1 MSSAASNPTTAADGA
16 ARRRG
21 LIAPLLSWAGPI
33 LVVVML
39 LLALM
44 TVRRELEQLHL
55 RAVLVGMQ
63 RVPAHAWLAALIA
76 TVSSYLLLGGYDWLA
91 LRYVRRPLGVLRTW
105 FVAFIAYAFGHNL
118 GLPAITAA
126 AIRLRLY
133 SAGGLGAPDIARIAA
148 FCSLTSA
155 LGLATLFGIA
165 ALTETTSV
173 AAALHVGSNLMQL
186 GGAMALVGIA
196 AYLLWAGNAARRLEF
211 RGWSLSAPG
220 ARLAL
225 GQWLLGSADLA
236 LAAAALWWLLP
247 PDVQIS
253 YASFAGVY
261 VAAAIAGIISHVP
274 AGLGVFEAVLLL
286 ALPEAAPDDLLGAM
300 LAYRAVYY
308 LLPLAAAIV
317 LFGARELALQRKRLA
332 PAQTLAASLITPVTP
347 WVGGIAVFT
356 AGCVLLVS
364 GATPIL
370 DQRLQWLR
378 HALPLPVLELSHLIA
393 SSIGIGLLVLA
404 HGLTR
409 RSRAAFQLTLLLLT
423 AGAAASLF
431 KGLDFEEA
439 LVLSAIATLLWIG
452 RAAFYRPSALFAD
465 RFSPGWIV
473 SVVAVIAIAL
483 WIGLLAHRRLDYSGE
498 LWWTF
503 AFSSDA
509 PRMLRASLVTAL
521 LAAAFIIYSLMRP
534 RPPEPSLPDA
544 TQLARA
550 ERAIAMD
557 EGTHGQLALSGDKRL
572 LFHPED
578 DAFLMYQVRGRSWVA
593 LGDPVGERTRAE
605 ELVWS
610 FREQVD
616 RHAGWPVFYEVAA
629 DQLPLY
635 LDLGLTALKLGEEAH
650 VPLHDFSLEG
660 PARAELRQAHRR
672 SERHGVSFE
681 VLPAGGVAEIMPGL
695 EQISADWLSE
705 KGASEKGFSV
715 GRFSAAY
722 LQRFPLAVVR
732 LHDQPVAFANLW
744 AGAGRQELSIDLMR
758 FGKDAPGGTMDYL
771 FIELLL
777 WGRAQ
782 GYRQFNLGMAPLAGL
797 EQHPLAPVWHRVGN
811 FLFEHGEHFYNFEG
825 VRRYKS
831 KFDPEWLP
839 RYLIAPGGLAL
850 PRIML
855 DVSMLIAGGARAL
868 LR

>member
-1 MSSAASNPTTAADGA
+1 MSSAHGNRAAATNGP
-16 ARRRG
+16 ARQRHW
-21 LIAPLLSWAGPI
+21 LTPLLPWVGPV
-33 LVVVML
+33 LVLVTL
-39 LLALM
+39 LMALL
-44 TVRRELEQLHL
+44 TVRRELDQLHL
-55 RAVLVGMQ
+55 RAVLAGVQ
-63 RVPAHAWLAALIA
+63 RVPAYAWLAALAA
-76 TVSSYLLLGGYDWLA
+76 TACSYLLLGGYDWLA

-105 FVAFIAYAFGHNL
+105 FVAFIAYAFGHNV
-118 GLPAITAA
+118 GLPAITTA

-133 SAGGLGAPDIARIAA
+133 SANGLGAPDIARITA
-148 FCSLTSA
+148 FCSVTGT
-155 LGLATLFGIA
+155 LGLATLLGIA
-165 ALTETTSV
+165 ALTEARPV
-173 AAALHVGSNLMQL
+173 AHALHIGSGLMQL
-186 GGAMALVGIA
+186 CGVVALSGVA
-196 AYLLWAGNAARRLEF
+196 AYLLWAADDARRLEF

-220 ARLAL
+220 ARLAM

-247 PDVQIS
+247 PDVQVS
-253 YASFAGVY
+253 YASFAGMY
-261 VAAAIAGIISHVP
+261 VAAVIAGIISHVP

-308 LLPLAAAIV
+308 LLPLATAAL
-317 LFGARELALQRKRLA
+317 LFGARELALQRKRLG
-332 PAQTLAASLITPVTP
+332 PAQALAASLIAPVTP
-347 WVGGIAVFT
+347 WVGGIAVFA

-370 DQRLQWLR
+370 DQRLHWLR
-378 HALPLPVLELSHLIA
+378 QALPLPVLELSHLIA

-423 AGAAASLF
+423 AGAAVSLF

-439 LVLSAIATLLWIG
+439 LTLSVVAALLWIG
-452 RAAFYRPSALFAD
+452 RTAFYRPSALFAD
-465 RFSPGWIV
+465 RFSPGWIA
-473 SVVAVIAIAL
+473 SVVAVIAVAL
-483 WIGLLAHRRLDYSGE
+483 WIGLLAHRRLDYSRE

-544 TQLARA
+544 AQLTQV

-557 EGTHGQLALSGDKRL
+557 EGTHGQLALTGDKRL
-572 LFHPED
+572 LFHSEG

-593 LGDPVGERTRAE
+593 LGDPVGERARAE

-616 RHAGWPVFYEVAA
+616 RHAGWPVFYEVAT
-629 DQLPLY
+629 DRLPLY

-650 VPLHDFSLEG
+650 VPLSDFSLDG

-672 SERHGVSFE
+672 AERSGVSFE
-681 VLPAGGVAEIMPGL
+681 VIPAGHVAEVMPWL

-715 GRFSAAY
+715 GRFSASY
-722 LQRFPLAVVR
+722 LQRFPTALVR
-732 LHDQPVAFANLW
+732 LQDQPVAFANVW
-744 AGAGRQELSIDLMR
+744 ASARHQELSIDLMR
-758 FGKDAPGGTMDYL
+758 FGKDAPRGTMDYL

-777 WGRAQ
+777 WARTQ
-782 GYRQFNLGMAPLAGL
+782 GYRHFNLGMAPLAGL

-825 VRRYKS
+825 LRRYKA
-831 KFDPEWLP
+831 KFDPQWLP

-850 PRIML
+850 PRILL